1 MPPGA
6 EPSGSAPQRKRKHP
20 FFVYIA
26 SPLFISPIS
35 SSLSVSLGLKKNII
49 LNDIIKGMI
58 FVIYNLNNPI

>member
-1 MPPGA
+1 MSPGA
-6 EPSGSAPQRKRKHP
+6 EPSGFRSSKEKKTS